1 MLIVWLRYTI
11 LITSATAIGP
21 LCTSFILQYS
31 SGGWVDYM
39 WVCAGLAGVN
49 IVAIYALY
57 PESNFTRPDSTVH
70 QISLVGTTINESDA
84 EKSGIVQTETASWHH
99 VKVVRK
105 PWTSIWTSFV
115 LVDHDAHL
123 FEVFVRPLFMLLH
136 PSVLFAIFLY
146 GTSLASQIILM

>member
-1 MLIVWLRYTI
+1 
-11 LITSATAIGP
+11 
-21 LCTSFILQYS
+21 
-31 SGGWVDYM
+31 M